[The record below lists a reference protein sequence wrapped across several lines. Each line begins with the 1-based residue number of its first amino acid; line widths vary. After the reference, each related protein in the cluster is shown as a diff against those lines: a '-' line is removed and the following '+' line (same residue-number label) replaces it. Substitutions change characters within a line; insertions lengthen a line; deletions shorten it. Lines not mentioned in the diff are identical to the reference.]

1 MKDLQMFTLERK
13 DDYSEKN
20 ISIKTYSGTVGCIRT
35 RSIGRWQYWTI
46 NPKHLYSGF
55 IIWLLIYDL
64 ALEDREV
71 K

>member
-1 MKDLQMFTLERK
+1 M
-13 DDYSEKN
+13 KN
-20 ISIKTYSGTVGCIRT
+20 ISLKTYSGTVGCVWT
-35 RSIGRWQYWTI
+35 RSIGRWKYWTI